1 MAGRGGTRRWAPLL
15 AWLAALVALLVGSPA
30 IARAHAQLLRA
41 DPSPGASL
49 AQPPPRVTVWLSEPI
64 IPEGSRLEV
73 YDVSGRR
80 VDQGTTYYH
89 GSPPMA
95 MSVDLGP
102 LTQGNYRV
110 LWVTLSPVD
119 GHYLVGTFPFAVGVA
134 LTSPG
139 VEEEVSAGS
148 GLPVPRWLPVLL
160 RYITLAGALAWG
172 GIASVHAF
180 VAGPWLAAGA
190 GRLAFLA
197 VGVSHRYRRA
207 LLLAVLSLLTGRV
220 LEVAWP
226 VVATAGLDRV
236 SPGWQAAVA
245 LLTRRF
251 SLASYGIVA
260 LAVLAVLVTCRTG
273 PLLLVAGGAEVAA
286 ARPALRHGLQAEVWA
301 ARGHVGLAALAMLG
315 LAATG
320 HAAVVSGPYY
330 SSLTAAWLHY
340 LAAAV
345 WVGGVFYFAAVLLP
359 ATAGWEAGERAQ
371 VRVAL
376 LGRFTP
382 YALLAGM
389 ALAATGLLRAEVH
402 LPGLSLA
409 TLREI
414 AGTAYG
420 QTLLAK
426 LCLVTLMAGVGALH
440 SFRHRRQ
447 VRDLLARGAGRDE
460 LGVPLRRWQRL
471 VQWEAVLGLLLLVSV
486 ALLVT
491 TPALRYGFDRSA
503 DLSPVGAGQGE
514 ALARV
519 FLEKAE
525 QSMNAL
531 KSARARE
538 RPGGSNSAGWTDY
551 VLVAPSS
558 MRIQTSNGDET
569 IVWWNLIFT
578 RRSGRTEWQTG
589 FWSPVYRF
597 TWPNYVWSNVAYQ
610 PAILGR
616 EEVNGV
622 RCVVVSFT
630 DSAGSTRQTLWIGE
644 ADGLVRREE
653 VITVSYHAVREYFDF
668 DAPLE
673 VSLPED
679 IPHD

>member
-1 MAGRGGTRRWAPLL
+1 MALLGWLAVLLVLL
-15 AWLAALVALLVGSPA
+15 AGSPA
-30 IARAHAQLLRA
+30 TVRAHAQLVRA
-41 DPSPGASL
+41 DPAPGASL
-49 AQPPPRVTVWLSEPI
+49 SQPPPRVTVWLSEPI
-64 IPEGSRLEV
+64 IAQGSRLEV

-80 VDQGTTYYH
+80 VDRGTTYYH
-89 GSPPMA
+89 GSPPTA

-102 LTQGNYRV
+102 LPQGNYRV
-110 LWVTLSPVD
+110 RWVTLSPVD

-134 LTSPG
+134 ATTPG
-139 VEEEVSAGS
+139 VEEAASAGA

-172 GIASVHAF
+172 GIAFAHAF
-180 VAGPWLAAGA
+180 VAGPWLARGA

-197 VGVSHRYRRA
+197 VGVSQRYRRA
-207 LLLAVLSLLTGRV
+207 VLLAVLCLLAGRA
-220 LEVAWP
+220 LEVTWP
-226 VVATAGLDRV
+226 MVAMAGLARV
-236 SPGWQAAVA
+236 SSGWGATVA
-245 LLTRRF
+245 LLTSRF
-251 SLASYGIVA
+251 SLVSWGIVA
-260 LAVLAVLVTCRTG
+260 LAALAVLVARRTG
-273 PLLLVAGGAEVAA
+273 PLLLVAGGAEVAT
-286 ARPALRHGLQAEVWA
+286 ARPAPRHGLPAEVQA
-301 ARGHVGLAALAMLG
+301 ARGHVALAALAMLG

-330 SSLTAAWLHY
+330 SSLAAAWLHY

-359 ATAGWEAGERAQ
+359 ATARWEVGERAQ

-382 YALLAGM
+382 YALLSGLV
-389 ALAATGLLRAEVH
+389 LAATGLLRAETH
-402 LPGLSLA
+402 LPALSLSA
-409 TLREI
+409 LKAV

-420 QTLLAK
+420 QALLAK
-426 LCLVTLMAGVGALH
+426 LCLVALMAGVGAIH
-440 SFRHRRQ
+440 SFRHRRR
-447 VRDLLARGAGRDE
+447 VRDLLAGGADREE
-460 LGVPLRRWQRL
+460 LATPLRIWQRL
-471 VQWEAVLGLLLLVSV
+471 VQWEAGLGLLLLLSV

-503 DLSPVGAGQGE
+503 ALSPGEMGQGA
-514 ALARV
+514 ALARA

-558 MRIQTSNGDET
+558 MRIQTSAGDET
-569 IVWWNLIFT
+569 VVWWNLMFT
-578 RRSGRTEWQTG
+578 RKSGQTAWQTG

-597 TWPNYVWSNVAYQ
+597 TWPNYVWSDVAYQ
-610 PAILGR
+610 PTVLGH

-622 RCVVVSFT
+622 RCVVVTFT

-644 ADGLVRREE
+644 GDGLVRREE
-653 VITVSYHAVREYFDF
+653 VISVGYHTVREYFDF
-668 DAPLE
+668 NAPLE